1 MITAIYEVL
10 DRYGMDGID
19 FVPLFWEPYKLNNQP
34 IYKSYTKEEFK
45 KELYIIKSNYYFWKM
60 VDGKKEYYDWNGIKY
75 EIHN

>member
-1 MITAIYEVL
+1 MITDIYEDL
-10 DRYGMDGID
+10 DKYGMDGID

-45 KELYIIKSNYYFWKM
+45 KETCIIKSNYYFWKM
-60 VDGKKEYYDWNGIKY
+60 VDGKKEYNDWNGKKY